1 MREAE
6 DRARE
11 YADRA
16 LAAGKAAGRRIGSFL
31 LKKLAVLLLPFLP
44 WVLVGAA
51 VFLGVAVLVAGV
63 YSTMSPQSYMT
74 GVVSS
79 PQDKVIKAKYERL
92 TSTVWGEGPAWN
104 AADTY
109 LVPEESFR
117 RFRYYPQ
124 TGFENMHAL
133 KDKYRHDFDLRLRW
147 GTVHAVCLYWQYI
160 FNKQEIPDWL
170 REKVAKDLHPHFY
183 YIKRTESYSVSCPK
197 GSHSETRD
205 VYLLVE
211 AHTIYGWYQYHYE
224 EVTETH
230 RSGECTVTT
239 RTWQLK
245 DTIQLWPDRY
255 QWIKRYLKNLYK
267 LDGILDKE
275 KQIEQ
280 TRYWVM
286 EAGEGFTQ
294 QKEWLQWLISDY
306 GAETIASGAMVPPE
320 YVPFLKEAFE
330 KFGVPAWFLAALFQ
344 SESSWDPMAVN
355 TRTGCFGISQQ
366 HPDYWRERWIKL
378 GFEPPEL
385 YQWNP
390 RAQILAGALVIAD
403 YLGDPEQIDWN
414 GDLRKDDRVIRAIA
428 RYKGWA
434 NWPQLTWEYL
444 EANTGIDKD
453 IAEEKRQIEIVLG
466 YAEGMQVGAVWPV
479 PGYRKIS
486 SHFGWRTHPITGK
499 WKFHYGIDIPAPEGT
514 PVVSVS
520 GGAVVFA
527 GWWGGYGNTVCIYD
541 GVHMYLYAHLS
552 RIDVSEKQAV
562 RPGDRIGAVGNTGDS
577 DGPHLH
583 FGVTEGGL
591 MCPYRDDPDAH
602 WIDPLLVVQ
611 PQ

>member
-1 MREAE
+1 MRKAE
-6 DRARE
+6 DKARE

-44 WVLVGAA
+44 WVLVGVA
-51 VFLGVAVLVAGV
+51 VFLGVAVLVAGI

-239 RTWQLK
+239 RTWQFK

-255 QWIKRYLKNLYK
+255 QWIKQYLKNLYK

-294 QKEWLQWLISDY
+294 QKEWLQWLISNY

-320 YVPFLKEAFE
+320 YMPFLKEAE
-330 KFGVPAWFLAALFQ
+330 ERFGIPWWFLAAVFQ
-344 SESSWDPMAVN
+344 RESSWDPTAVN
-355 TRTGCFGISQQ
+355 TGTGCFGISQQ
-366 HPDYWRERWIKL
+366 HPDYWKDRWLRL
-378 GFEPPEL
+378 GFSPPEL
-385 YQWNP
+385 YQWDP
-390 RAQILAGALVIAD
+390 RAQILAGALVLAD
-403 YLGDPEQIDWN
+403 YIGDPKSIDWKN
-414 GDLRKDDRVIRAIA
+414 DGWKSDPQVLKALAKYGGFGDDVDRAINGKEH
-428 RYKGWA
+428 YI
-434 NWPQLTWEYL
+434 P
-444 EANTGIDKD
+444 D
-453 IAEEKRQIEIVLG
+453 ILG
-466 YAEGMQVGAVWPV
+466 YAEGMQAGAVWPV
-479 PGYRKIS
+479 PGYRKIT
-486 SHFGWRTHPITGK
+486 GW
-499 WKFHYGIDIPAPEGT
+499 FHEPRPGHLHQGIDIAAPEDT
-514 PVVSVS
+514 AVVSVS

-527 GWWGGYGNTVCIYD
+527 GWWGGYGNTVCVYD

-552 RIDVSEKQAV
+552 EIDVSEKQAV
-562 RPGDRIGAVGNTGDS
+562 RPGDRIGAVGNTGNS
-577 DGPHLH
+577 YGPHLH

-602 WIDPLLVVQ
+602 WINPLLVVQ